1 MNRFF
6 LVALLLILS
15 SVSYVQS
22 QTNPS
27 PLDRYLDT
35 AKTIIVAKC
44 LSVGPVNILL
54 RADVEVE
61 ILLVV
66 KGDETLRKISVHSQY
81 GMKAGEIYL
90 LRTEFD
96 AVKAKA
102 YFEVTSIDSAI
113 PIAPYEDLAVLK
125 TLSPR
130 IVVLRTMNSR
140 VESLESE
147 IRRRSYELEA
157 LKESR
162 REN

>member
-1 MNRFF
+1 MNRYL
-6 LVALLLILS
+6 LVTALSILVL
-15 SVSYVQS
+15 VSAVQS

-27 PLDRYLDT
+27 PLDRYLET

-66 KGDETLRKISVHSQY
+66 KGNETLRRISVHSQY

-90 LRTEFD
+90 LKTDYE
-96 AVKAKA
+96 AVKDKP
-102 YFEVTSIDSAI
+102 YFKVTAIDSAI
-113 PIAPYEDLAVLK
+113 PIAPYEDLALLK

-140 VESLESE
+140 ISTLESE
-147 IRRRSYELEA
+147 ILRRSYELKA
-157 LKESR
+157 LKAAR
-162 REN
+162 LEN